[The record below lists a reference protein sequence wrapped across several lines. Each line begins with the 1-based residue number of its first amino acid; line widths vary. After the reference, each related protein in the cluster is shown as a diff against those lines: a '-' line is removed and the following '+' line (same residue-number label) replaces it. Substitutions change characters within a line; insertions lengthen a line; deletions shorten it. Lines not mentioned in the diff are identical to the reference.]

1 MKARTHAAVQAAIRT
16 YNATLA
22 VETVAAGHANRE
34 TKQAIHAAVKVA
46 FNGMAEVLPQGNYF
60 VEVDG
65 DRYIVDYDEEGL
77 AICLESEFEEE
88 AETETETEA
97 A

>member
-1 MKARTHAAVQAAIRT
+1 MKARTHAAVQSAIRT

-22 VETVAAGHANRE
+22 VETVAAGHASRE
-34 TKQAIHAAVKVA
+34 VKQAIHAAVKTA
-46 FNGMAEVLPQGNYF
+46 FAGMCEVLPQGNYF

-65 DRYIVDYDEEGL
+65 DRYIVDYDDEGL

-88 AETETETEA
+88 TETEEEA
-97 A
+97 EEA